1 MKLFAIKKGKEKSE
15 MDKDTK
21 SNNKRTNSVVEPATP
36 HMPEILGERET
47 EDKALFTAARGH
59 KVNDM
64 QKQKHL
70 IFL

>member
-1 MKLFAIKKGKEKSE
+1 

-21 SNNKRTNSVVEPATP
+21 SNNNRGNTVVEPATP
-36 HMPEILGERET
+36 HMPETLGERES
-47 EDKALFTAARGH
+47 LFTAARGH

-64 QKQKHL
+64 QMQKHL